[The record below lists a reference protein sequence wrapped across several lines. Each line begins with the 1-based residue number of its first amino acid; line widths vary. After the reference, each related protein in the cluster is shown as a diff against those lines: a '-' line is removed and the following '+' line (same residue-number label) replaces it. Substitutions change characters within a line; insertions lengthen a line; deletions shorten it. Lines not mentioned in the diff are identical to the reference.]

1 MSTKKGSQLPPTAF
15 YMLITFVTEL
25 SYLLLPAIRS
35 GTASTAP
42 VALRTLYIEGQRGQF
57 SIFIIIILANFIISQ
72 LLQLCRK
79 GHFQSSSL
87 TIH

>member
-1 MSTKKGSQLPPTAF
+1 MGCGKNSTLVVATD
-15 YMLITFVTEL
+15 
-25 SYLLLPAIRS
+25 SYLLLPVIRS

-42 VALRTLYIEGQRGQF
+42 VARRTLYIEGQRGQF

-79 GHFQSSSL
+79 GHFRSSYL
-87 TIH
+87 TTHCIEIAAL